1 MAATTPL
8 RFIPFVGIIISIA
21 LQAAMPALVAVC
33 SKGVAKAG
41 KSVFKFHGKDYDVK
55 LDKPLETKVDR
66 GPCKGKRLEARVNL
80 RNQASTRRIPEAT
93 RQEIV
98 RRTCYGDIHGQ
109 ACYHYKSV
117 IDRDNKLSRLTCPG
131 TKIGQAL
138 RPVVGAYN
146 KQHHTDW
153 SSGWLQQDDLVC
165 QRDEYPPADIWRS
178 RDDKAVWIR
187 LLPQASNGGAGQ
199 LFGGCPEKEAEE
211 LIHEGF
217 HTRETLGCRVVD
229 ITTRRVRVVEKVIE
243 HNFER
248 MGGMPADYGIEENP
262 CWPKTLNNNDPGFAL
277 LNNDDWYKGAG
288 RAQQRGYR
296 QYYAKAP
303 TDMFTLDANGV
314 AKVNIHKRGEGNT
327 TRQPT
332 EEELLEDF
340 GLVRC
345 RDGSCEREMHDLGYA
360 SLPVSGM
367 KPTSP
372 PETEASTTMA
382 VALPTSLSGVLA
394 TAADVAKV
402 AAAVITAAPE

>member
-1 MAATTPL
+1 
-8 RFIPFVGIIISIA
+8 
-21 LQAAMPALVAVC
+21 MPALVAIC

-41 KSVFKFHGKDYDVK
+41 KSVFKFQGKDYDVK

-66 GPCKGKRLEARVNL
+66 GPSKPTSKAPDKPASCKGKRLEARVNL
-80 RNQASTRRIPEAT
+80 RNRDVTRVITQGPARQEVVRRI
-93 RQEIV
+93 
-98 RRTCYGDIHGQ
+98 CYGDTHGQ

-117 IDRDNKLSRLTCPG
+117 IDRDNKLSKLTCPG
-131 TKIGQAL
+131 EKIGKAL
-138 RPVVGAYN
+138 RPVVASYN
-146 KQHHTDW
+146 TQHNTDW
-153 SSGWLQQDDLVC
+153 SSGWQQQDDLVC

-187 LLPQASNGGAGQ
+187 LLPQGNNGGAGQ
-199 LFGGCPEKEAEE
+199 LFGGCPENQATE
-211 LIHEGF
+211 LIHEGY
-217 HTRETLGCRVVD
+217 HTTENVGCRVVT
-229 ITTRRVRVVEKVIE
+229 ITTRRVRAVEKVIE
-243 HNFER
+243 LKFDR
-248 MGGMPADYGIEENP
+248 MDKMPADYGIEENP

-296 QYYAKAP
+296 QYYSKEP
-303 TDMFTLDANGV
+303 TDMFTVDANGV
-314 AKVNIHKRGEGNT
+314 AKVSIYKRGEGNT

-345 RDGSCEREMHDLGYA
+345 RDGSCEKEMHDLGYA

-394 TAADVAKV
+394 TAADVAKA
-402 AAAVITAAPE
+402 AAAVITAAPEAVEGVGAK